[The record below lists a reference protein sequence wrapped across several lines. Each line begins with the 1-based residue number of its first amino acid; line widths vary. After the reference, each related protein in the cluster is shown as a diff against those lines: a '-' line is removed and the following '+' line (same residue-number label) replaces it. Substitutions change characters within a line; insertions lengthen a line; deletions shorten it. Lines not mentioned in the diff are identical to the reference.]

1 MPRGDGTGPAG
12 MGPMTGRGAGYCA
25 GFGVPGYM
33 NPVPG
38 GGMGMARG
46 RGGGFGGGRGW
57 RNWYRAT
64 GMPGWMRAAQGLPAW
79 GQPGYAAPPPPQ
91 AQMPGAYAA
100 PQAGPSQEQELEML
114 RAQAE
119 QMQSALE
126 NVQQRIQELEQ
137 SDSEE
142 GQSKDNSS

>member
-1 MPRGDGTGPAG
+1 MPRGNGTGPAG
-12 MGPMTGRGAGYCA
+12 MGPMTGRGAGFCA
-25 GFGVPGYM
+25 GYGVPGYM
-33 NPVPG
+33 NRMPG
-38 GGMGMARG
+38 GGGLG
-46 RGGGFGGGRGW
+46 RGFGRGRGW

-79 GQPGYAAPPPPQ
+79 GQPGFAAYQAAPDQ
-91 AQMPGAYAA
+91 AAPDAYAA
-100 PQAGPSQEQELEML
+100 PQAAPPKEQELEML

-137 SDSEE
+137 SEDGERQQQE
-142 GQSKDNSS
+142 NSS